1 MRARRREGKV
11 EQKSST
17 RRCGKNEWRPKNNV
31 RRKAHYDVNVTMFDL
46 DQLHCFLG
54 PRIVSNLVTYKQ
66 PKRRLAR
73 APISDMIAVHCTSW
87 LPDPP
92 NWRRL

>member
-1 MRARRREGKV
+1 VRARRREGKV

-17 RRCGKNEWRPKNNV
+17 RRCGKNEGRPKNNI
-31 RRKAHYDVNVTMFDL
+31 RRKVHYDVNGTMFDL
-46 DQLHCFLG
+46 DQLHCFWG
-54 PRIVSNLVTYKQ
+54 SRIVSNLVTYKQ

-73 APISDMIAVHCTSW
+73 ALSDMIDVHCRSW